1 MNAPITQP
9 VDAPLETPLPPRLRA
24 HLLHR
29 LRTAFSPSAL
39 RAASG
44 SDESALAR
52 SYWQRAMGN
61 ALQDFLGRHSKMIR
75 AEMLHWAW
83 KSAGGAGAEPTTLS
97 LAVEALHAGSL
108 IIDDIE
114 DDAKL
119 RRGDKALHLRY
130 GLAPAL
136 NAGNWLYFWP
146 IQLIGEAGLTA
157 ERELAA
163 LRQLGNTQYRCHM
176 GQGLDVSLKIAD
188 IRQEHVLEVTS
199 TKTRLKTGSLMGLA
213 TYLGALAADAD
224 LETCRRF
231 AHFGE
236 SFGMTLQMLDDTGTI
251 SRDDRGDK
259 AREDLQTGTPT
270 WPWAWA
276 ADSLAPNTYQELLNF
291 SHDVQSGHLDYT
303 FLRTRLRQAI
313 PSDANQQLRSAIE
326 KAVREIES
334 DVQCPQ
340 AVFQLRASFER
351 MCDSYV

>member
-9 VDAPLETPLPPRLRA
+9 ADFAHDTRIPPRLRA

-29 LRTAFSPSAL
+29 LSTAFSPPSL
-39 RAASG
+39 RAVSG
-44 SDESALAR
+44 SEDSPLAR

-83 KSAGGAGAEPTTLS
+83 KAAGGTGAGPTTLS

-114 DDAKL
+114 DDAKT

-146 IQLIGEAGLTA
+146 IQLIGEAGLMP

-163 LRQLGNTQYRCHM
+163 LKQLGETQYRCHM

-188 IRQEHVLEVTS
+188 VRQEHVREVTTS
-199 TKTRLKTGSLMGLA
+199 KTRMKTGSLMGLA

-231 AHFGE
+231 AQFGE
-236 SFGMTLQMLDDTGTI
+236 SVGMTLQMLDDTGTI
-251 SRDDRGDK
+251 SREDRGEK
-259 AREDLQTGTPT
+259 AREDLMTGTPT

-276 ADSLAPNTYQELLNF
+276 ADSVSPNAYQELLNF

-303 FLRTRLRQAI
+303 FLRARLRQTI
-313 PSDANQQLRSAIE
+313 PTDATDRLRNAIE
-326 KAVREIES
+326 KALVDIQS

-340 AVFQLRASFER
+340 ALAQLRASFER
-351 MCDSYV
+351 MCQSYV

>member
-9 VDAPLETPLPPRLRA
+9 VHTPLDTPLPPRLRA

-29 LRTAFSPSAL
+29 LRVAFSPEAL

-44 SDESALAR
+44 SEDSALAR

-83 KSAGGAGAEPTTLS
+83 KSAGGTGTEPTTLS

-114 DDAKL
+114 DNAQR

-130 GLAPAL
+130 GLAPSL

-146 IQLIGEAGLTA
+146 IQLVGEAGLTA

-163 LRQLGNTQYRCHM
+163 LKQFGNIQYRCHM

-188 IRQEHVLEVTS
+188 IRQEHVHEVTT

-224 LETCRRF
+224 LETCQRF
-231 AHFGE
+231 ARFGE

-251 SRDDRGDK
+251 SREDRGDK
-259 AREDLQTGTPT
+259 AREDLQAGTPT

-276 ADSLAPNTYQELLNF
+276 ADSLAPDAYQALLNF
-291 SHDVQSGHLDYT
+291 SHDVQSGHLDYS
-303 FLRTRLRQAI
+303 FLRARLRQSI
-313 PSDANQQLRSAIE
+313 PGGATHHLREAIE
-326 KAVREIES
+326 AALRELEPDVR
-334 DVQCPQ
+334 CPQ
-340 AVFQLRASFER
+340 ALSQLRASFER
-351 MCDSYV
+351 MCQSYV